1 MLVRDRQRMRA
12 RSFGGGG
19 LLLPAGVRM
28 FVTGA
33 ANDKVYQYDMTTAG
47 DISTASFTQDFFV
60 SSQDGLPT
68 GVFFKPDGLKMYVI
82 GEINDSVFEYVL
94 TSPYD
99 VSTASFNASKSLLA
113 QDSGVRTIYIT
124 NDGLKMFMLGIAAD
138 RIYQYSLST
147 PWDITTAVYQ
157 SKFFNIAS
165 YETQGNALTF
175 NPDGTKMYFGGLGW
189 GTMHEVTL
197 SIPFDFG
204 GTETYVGNE
213 FYDSPN
219 GFVFNEDG
227 TKAYTVKGYSSDEIY
242 EWSLSTPYSIF
253 VKTLTNT
260 FSVAA
265 QDIAPYGI
273 FLSRAVYR

>member
-19 LLLPAGVRM
+19 LLLPGGVRI
-28 FVTGA
+28 FITGSN
-33 ANDKVYQYDMTTAG
+33 NDNVYQYDMTTAG
-47 DISTASFTQDFFV
+47 DISTASFTQAFFV
-60 SSQDGLPT
+60 SSQDGLPS
-68 GVFFKPDGLKMYVI
+68 GVFFKPDGLKMYVT
-82 GEINDSVFEYVL
+82 GDINDSVFEYVL

-99 VSTASFNASKSLLA
+99 ISTASFNASKSLLA
-113 QDSGVRTIYIT
+113 QDYSVRTIYIT
-124 NDGLKMFMLGIAAD
+124 DDGLKMFMLGRGYD

-157 SKFFNIAS
+157 AKFFEIGV
-165 YETQGNALTF
+165 YESSGSSLTF
-175 NPDGTKMYFGGLGW
+175 KPDGTKMYFGGTGF

-204 GTETYVGNE
+204 GTETYVGNQS
-213 FYDSPN
+213 YDSPN

-227 TKAYTVKGYSSDEIY
+227 TKAYTVKGYSDDVIY
-242 EWSLSTPYSIF
+242 EWALSTPYSIF
-253 VKTLTNT
+253 SNTLTNT

-265 QDIAPYGI
+265 QDLSPLGI
-273 FLSRAVYR
+273 FLSRTVYR

>member
-1 MLVRDRQRMRA
+1 MRA

-19 LLLPAGVRM
+19 LLLPAGVRI
-28 FVTGA
+28 FILGTT
-33 ANDKVYQYDMTTAG
+33 NDKVYQYDMTTAG
-47 DISTASFTQDFFV
+47 DISTASFTQDFLV
-60 SSQDGLPT
+60 SGQDGFPT
-68 GVFFKPDGLKMYVI
+68 GIFFKPDGLKMYVA
-82 GEINDSVFEYVL
+82 GEITDNVFEYVL

-99 VSTASFNASKSLLA
+99 ISTASFNASKSLLA

-124 NDGLKMFMLGIAAD
+124 DDGLKMFMLGRSAD
-138 RIYQYSLST
+138 RIYQYSLGT

-157 SKFFNIAS
+157 SKFLDIVS
-165 YETQGNALTF
+165 YEASGNALTF
-175 NPDGTKMYFGGLGW
+175 NPDGTKIYFGGDGLGR
-189 GTMHEVTL
+189 MHEFTL

-213 FYDSPN
+213 FYDSPY

-227 TKAYTVKGYSSDEIY
+227 TKAYTVKGYGNDAIY
-242 EWSLSTPYSIF
+242 EWSLSTPYNIF
-253 VKTLTNT
+253 AKTLTNT

-265 QDIAPYGI
+265 QDITPYGV